1 MPRSAKDVGC
11 SVASSGVEINL
22 EVLADELGAPV
33 IPMVATRGKG
43 LDRLKGIQSPT
54 GKRLMV
60 SLGSV
65 GLILHAIVLYHNV
78 FNPAGVNLGFF
89 NALSLLSGI
98 IVLLLVIAATS
109 EPVENLGIAIFPL
122 AGIAVVLEQIFPS
135 HDILTEHEAIK
146 LDVHILI
153 SILAYSVLSIAAVQ
167 AILLAIQNKQL
178 HDRRILGFVRALPP
192 LETMENLMF
201 QMIGLGFVLMTL
213 SLVTGILYLKDMFAQ
228 HLAHKTILSI
238 TAWLVYAILLWG
250 RWRHGWRGKTAIRW
264 TLGGFASLLLA
275 YFGSKLVLELILKR

>member
-1 MPRSAKDVGC
+1 MTATALAPIASLIYISVGILL
-11 SVASSGVEINL
+11 GV
-22 EVLADELGAPV
+22 
-33 IPMVATRGKG
+33 
-43 LDRLKGIQSPT
+43 RLVKGIQSPT
-54 GKRLMV
+54 GNRLMV

-65 GLILHAIVLYHNV
+65 GLVLHAIVLYHNV
-78 FNPAGVNLGFF
+78 FNPAGINLGFF

-98 IVLLLVIAATS
+98 IVLLLVIAASS

-122 AGIAVVLEQIFPS
+122 AGIAVVLELFFPS
-135 HDILTEHEAIK
+135 HDILTETEAIK

-213 SLVTGILYLKDMFAQ
+213 SLATGMLYLKDMFAQ

-264 TLGGFASLLLA
+264 TLSGFASLLLA

>member
-1 MPRSAKDVGC
+1 MTATVLSPIASLIYIAVGILL
-11 SVASSGVEINL
+11 GV
-22 EVLADELGAPV
+22 
-33 IPMVATRGKG
+33 
-43 LDRLKGIQSPT
+43 RLVKGIQSPT

>member
-1 MPRSAKDVGC
+1 MTATVLSPIASLIYISVG
-11 SVASSGVEINL
+11 VLLGV
-22 EVLADELGAPV
+22 
-33 IPMVATRGKG
+33 
-43 LDRLKGIQSPT
+43 RLVKGIQSPT

-122 AGIAVVLEQIFPS
+122 AGIAVVLELIFPS
-135 HDILTEHEAIK
+135 HRILTESEAIK
-146 LDVHILI
+146 LDAHILI

-192 LETMENLMF
+192 LETMETLMF
-201 QMIGLGFVLMTL
+201 QMIGLGFILMTL
-213 SLVTGILYLKDMFAQ
+213 SLVTGMLYLKDMFAQ